1 MTVVSGARVFALTG
15 GIGSGKSSVANIWRD
30 EGLAIVDADELAR
43 NVVTPGSEVLAAI
56 VAAFGKEVLSVD
68 GTLDRK
74 KLGSIVFR
82 DVEQRTKLNDLVH
95 PAVRAAATAEFEKLA
110 REGVKL
116 ICYAIPLLFETQ
128 QEDNFRPVV
137 VVTATPLQQM
147 DRVAARDGLS
157 PGETAARLRAQMPL
171 RDKEAA
177 ADIVIVN
184 GGTIEQLK
192 ERALRALA
200 EVRSAVEEN

>member
-1 MTVVSGARVFALTG
+1 MIVSGATVFALTG

-30 EGLAIVDADELAR
+30 QGLAIVDADELAR
-43 NVVTPGSEVLAAI
+43 DVVTPGSQVLAEI
-56 VAAFGKEVLSVD
+56 AAEFGKEVLSAD

-82 DVEQRTKLNDLVH
+82 DAGQRTKLNDLVH
-95 PAVRAAATAEFEKLA
+95 PPVQAAATAEFEKLA

-116 ICYAIPLLFETQ
+116 ICYVIPLLFETH

-157 PGETAARLRAQMPL
+157 PGETAARLKAQMPL
-171 RDKEAA
+171 RDKELG

-184 GGTIEQLK
+184 GGTIGQLK
-192 ERALRALA
+192 EHALRALA
-200 EVRSAVEEN
+200 EVRSAVEES